1 VELMPLLRRYLLPLL
16 QARAGQRPERPA
28 TKKPSQPRT
37 AVALMNKGG
46 TARQPFEGY

>member
-1 VELMPLLRRYLLPLL
+1 MPLLRRYLLLL

-37 AVALMNKGG
+37 AVALINKGG